1 MILIVKEKVYIQ
13 PIDIRFILDNYDN
26 NIIPIELKNLESFN
40 GNKFIEL
47 KEFKTIQFVSNE
59 RNIIK
64 LNDFV
69 DMSYEEMHYFFKVE
83 RDKLEEYI
91 YEYLYD
97 TIPRPLEDSN
107 KIRQKNNNINI
118 DIFKI
123 INDLLDSFIDNEIY
137 NIDYVVNN
145 FQKYPIELRNLVYK
159 YLNIQNVIEELCD
172 RKENIELTK
181 KILTLYYSK
190 KEKQQIYNEILNDN
204 LSKPELYPIKTQLKS
219 IFSRINYTPEIHNL
233 IISVNRLSK
242 DNDITFINDDLMES
256 LLKMHGYK
264 TKFEETSSLLWE
276 YIYVIGYKYLT
287 IDSARMLEVDIE
299 RIKNFLKRN
308 LDEVSVEEI
317 SKYNLELSNV
327 IQVLMQFKLSNL
339 NKIKKEI
346 MYIMCAYFYL
356 RIDRFEYNYESLF
369 NILSD
374 FSEHFITDSINS
386 EMFLRNNVYAFNVSA
401 NIFETQFQKN
411 NEKVKIKQIEKSKN
425 K

>member
-346 MYIMCAYFYL
+346 MYIM
-356 RIDRFEYNYESLF
+356 
-369 NILSD
+369 
-374 FSEHFITDSINS
+374 
-386 EMFLRNNVYAFNVSA
+386 
-401 NIFETQFQKN
+401 
-411 NEKVKIKQIEKSKN
+411 
-425 K
+425 